1 MYNIII
7 EKKEVIELKN
17 VYKFILVLIVGFV
30 LISFPNNSEAAT
42 LNEELKG
49 LETAIKAKNWTN
61 AALYSG
67 RIAQKY
73 DDAKNYNQAVKYYE
87 MSAAYWEKT
96 AHPDWGVQ
104 GLNRSKEIKTD
115 IELYVEKPIELGY
128 TLGKY
133 EPFSG
138 VYLGLYTAGVL
149 ESQSY
154 GEMDFSK
161 VKASYNKNH
170 AMYLTYKNWSKNGL
184 EAFPTSY
191 AQRIKDQGSALQIAL
206 QPTGGLDV
214 VKDTEAIREFARQA
228 QAMDMPIFIRFAG
241 EMNGE
246 WVPWYDSTGKKYIE
260 KFRLIHDIFEKE
272 APNVAMVWAPNFYP
286 YWNSETF
293 YPGDNYVDW
302 VGISLYTAAL
312 SSTAKEQ
319 LGTSPIT
326 YMKEYY
332 DRYSRKPMMVV
343 EGAISHYSYRNSK
356 DYTTWAITQL
366 HNMYSYMPKMFPK
379 LKAITYFNLDKKS
392 TQVLGDN
399 ENNNFDIGKNA
410 EYLAAYKKII
420 SGNFY
425 YDSLTLDGPSN
436 QIKTEYTTVS
446 KLREGSGSHN
456 AFVYVK
462 LPFGEAP
469 YYVAVYQ
476 NNKKV
481 AETYA
486 APWELKLNLTNL
498 DTSKPVVVKAFN
510 SKWVV
515 VGEKEFKLSYKK
527 VSELSNFTDVSAT
540 HWAFKDI
547 KSAVSEGVINGYMGK
562 FSPDN
567 KITVRD
573 FVAILARSYGE
584 KDQISN
590 SSYNADVQNYMSV
603 KNYPYVTTNSKNITR
618 TQAAEIIAASQG
630 VNLTGDDAIKY
641 LLVNKL
647 STGKA
652 STISVSNYFG
662 NDLLT
667 RAETVKFI
675 ANVKANGN
683 EAISA
688 RPTTVTDPK
697 EVRNQYNQLFN
708 K

>member
-1 MYNIII
+1 MKNIFRFF
-7 EKKEVIELKN
+7 L
-17 VYKFILVLIVGFV
+17 ILFVGLLLV
-30 LISFPNNSEAAT
+30 SFPNNSKAAT
-42 LNEELKG
+42 LNDELKG
-49 LETAIKAKNWTN
+49 LDTAIKAKNWTN

-67 RIAQKY
+67 RIAKRY
-73 DDAKNYNQAVKYYE
+73 DDAKNYTQAVKYYE
-87 MSAAYWEKT
+87 MSASYWNKT

-104 GLNRSKEIKTD
+104 GLNRSKEINTD
-115 IELYVEKPIELGY
+115 IDLYIEKPIELGY

-149 ESQSY
+149 ESQTT
-154 GEMDFSK
+154 GEMNFSK
-161 VKASYNKNH
+161 VKTAYNKNH
-170 AMYLTYKNWSKNGL
+170 AIYLTYKNWSKSGL
-184 EAFPTSY
+184 DAFPTSY

-206 QPTGGLDV
+206 QPMGGLEV

-241 EMNGE
+241 EMNGD
-246 WVPWYDSTGKKYIE
+246 WVPWYDATGKKYIE
-260 KFRLIHDIFEKE
+260 KFRLIHDIFAEE

-293 YPGDNYVDW
+293 YPGDKYVDW
-302 VGISLYTAAL
+302 VGLSLYTIPF
-312 SSTAKEQ
+312 SSGKEQ

-343 EGAISHYSYRNSK
+343 EGAVSHYSYFNSK
-356 DYTTWAITQL
+356 DYTTWAITEL
-366 HNMYSYMPKMFPK
+366 HNMYSYLPKMFPK
-379 LKAITYFNLDKKS
+379 LKAITYFNVDKKAIKYA
-392 TQVLGDN
+392 GDV
-399 ENNNFDIGKNA
+399 ENNNYDIGKNSK
-410 EYLAAYKKII
+410 YLAAYKKMI

-425 YDSLTLDGPSN
+425 YDKLTLDGPTN
-436 QIKTEYTTVS
+436 QIRTEYTTVS

-456 AFVYVK
+456 AFAYVK

-476 NNKKV
+476 NNKKI
-481 AETYA
+481 AESYA
-486 APWELKLNLTNL
+486 APWEFKLNLTNL

-510 SKWVV
+510 SKWAVI
-515 VGEKEFKLSYKK
+515 GQKEFKLNYKK
-527 VSELSNFTDVSAT
+527 VTELSNFTDVSAK
-540 HWAFKDI
+540 HWAFKEI
-547 KSAVSEGVINGYMGK
+547 KTAVNEGIVNGYMGK

-567 KITVRD
+567 NITVRD

-590 SSYNADVQNYMSV
+590 SSYNADVQKYM
-603 KNYPYVTTNSKNITR
+603 NARNFPYISTNSKNITR

-652 STISVSNYFG
+652 ATISVKNYFG

-675 ANVKANGN
+675 ANVRANGKQ
-683 EAISA
+683 AISS
-688 RPTTVTDPK
+688 RPTSVTDP
-697 EVRNQYNQLFN
+697 EDVRTKYNQLFG